1 MQNQPQSYR
10 IPLYYLVTSLFW
22 FSLYAFVPNL
32 PIYAES
38 LGASN
43 KLIGLIISSYGF
55 VQMVLRLPLGIYS
68 DKINARKRFILL
80 GILISVI
87 SSLGMGFFK
96 TPWSLLIFRGL
107 SGAAAAAWVPFTVL
121 FASYFTDQQS
131 TRAIGYLN
139 AFNNLGQ
146 IAALLLGGLVI
157 SLFNSAVA
165 PFYLAAA
172 VGILALLLGTGIVEN
187 KTENKPIKLL
197 ELLAVGKEPQL
208 LIASGLAVLLQIIT
222 FATVYGF
229 TPLAAKNLGATQ
241 GQISL
246 LTTFRHFR
254 YFASALSGSAPVV
267 RFGA

>member
-96 TPWSLLIFRGL
+96 NPWSLLIFRGL
-107 SGAAAAAWVPFTVL
+107 SGAAAAAWF
-121 FASYFTDQQS
+121 
-131 TRAIGYLN
+131 
-139 AFNNLGQ
+139 
-146 IAALLLGGLVI
+146 LLRSCSQVI
-157 SLFNSAVA
+157 
-165 PFYLAAA
+165 
-172 VGILALLLGTGIVEN
+172 
-187 KTENKPIKLL
+187 
-197 ELLAVGKEPQL
+197 L
-208 LIASGLAVLLQIIT
+208 LISSPPGPSDT
-222 FATVYGF
+222 
-229 TPLAAKNLGATQ
+229 
-241 GQISL
+241 
-246 LTTFRHFR
+246 
-254 YFASALSGSAPVV
+254 
-267 RFGA
+267 

>member
-1 MQNQPQSYR
+1 MQNQPRSHR

-96 TPWSLLIFRGL
+96 TPWSLLIFETKRCN
-107 SGAAAAAWVPFTVL
+107 STWVPL
-121 FASYFTDQQS
+121 QS
-131 TRAIGYLN
+131 CSQAISLISSPKAIQLLD

-146 IAALLLGGLVI
+146 IAAYPGGFV
-157 SLFNSAVA
+157 
-165 PFYLAAA
+165 
-172 VGILALLLGTGIVEN
+172 
-187 KTENKPIKLL
+187 
-197 ELLAVGKEPQL
+197 
-208 LIASGLAVLLQIIT
+208 IASLKALPILPGG
-222 FATVYGF
+222 YGK
-229 TPLAAKNLGATQ
+229 TYLYYWG
-241 GQISL
+241 
-246 LTTFRHFR
+246 
-254 YFASALSGSAPVV
+254 PV
-267 RFGA
+267 